1 MSRGGVRSAGAS
13 WLRLAGLFAAL
24 AFPLSA
30 EAGPEPLRAAGSLVR
45 GPLRVTGDLM
55 GGVGLCL
62 ASGVALV
69 SDGVS
74 FIDANRVTRP
84 VLQGAVSRGGHYA
97 ALGISHASTG
107 LLELLRGEDIERLPE
122 HRATYLAAAPG
133 YGRWTTF
140 ATGLS
145 ALKLGVG
152 DALATLP
159 LAVLHA
165 VGANRW
171 ATRLEQN
178 REEQRTRA
186 LGPLSPESPE
196 ASAAKQDPETRA
208 K

>member
-1 MSRGGVRSAGAS
+1 MSRVGFRSAGA
-13 WLRLAGLFAAL
+13 RAAGLTGLLVAL
-24 AFPLSA
+24 AAPLSGW
-30 EAGPEPLRAAGSLVR
+30 AGPDPLGAAGSLVR
-45 GPLRVTGDLM
+45 GPLRVAGDVT

-74 FIDANRVTRP
+74 FIDSNRVTRP
-84 VLQGAVSRGGHYA
+84 LLHGAVSRGGYYA

-152 DALATLP
+152 DGLATLP
-159 LAVLHA
+159 LVVLHA
-165 VGANRW
+165 VGAEGW

-178 REEQRTRA
+178 REEARTRA
-186 LGPLSPESPE
+186 LGPLTPES
-196 ASAAKQDPETRA
+196 ASTAGSKQAPGTDPR
-208 K
+208 